1 MRDAFIID
9 TGFNFPIMNLANTRL
24 MGVYGFYVPIVIYLD
39 TLFSKKRP
47 RYHHSGP
54 EYPQHIDLNDYY
66 VAHKGP
72 AYLVGSP
79 SEDHY
84 ANREDTGEKSSYTSY
99 QHLPELHRK
108 RRDAQQ
114 QDDKEQKKGANRQ
127 SAPPK
132 NKLELGKTGS
142 ITDDQASVYGE
153 ITRAMSM
160 TGIDGTS
167 CLQYVICEMSQR
179 QFADDFDTVETP
191 VWGNTTVVGG
201 TTSGTGDWAD
211 EEANEGSN
219 DKADLRKGG
228 KKAPAD
234 GFSKKKRSKRS
245 LVTDL
250 LTALLVPKAGQP
262 LARFVE
268 AAAPAPLSCAAR
280 FPACP
285 APLALLVRRIAE
297 L

>member
-1 MRDAFIID
+1 MVLDALLG
-9 TGFNFPIMNLANTRL
+9 TAE
-24 MGVYGFYVPIVIYLD
+24 IVK
-39 TLFSKKRP
+39 T
-47 RYHHSGP
+47 H
-54 EYPQHIDLNDYY
+54 
-66 VAHKGP
+66 P
-72 AYLVGSP
+72 AYVLEGQLALPVLQDTVGPTEFGSIVVFAVRF
-79 SEDHY
+79 SVF
-84 ANREDTGEKSSYTSY
+84 
-99 QHLPELHRK
+99 L
-108 RRDAQQ
+108 AQILTARGRY
-114 QDDKEQKKGANRQ
+114 ER
-127 SAPPK
+127 
-132 NKLELGKTGS
+132 S